1 MILSQFEE
9 AVRHRRGSD
18 CDIAE
23 AWHHGGEIV
32 SAVKAVL
39 EFGEVAGYM
48 LVADGAVSAG
58 DGALDVAEGGVDPLE
73 GRVQGGLAT
82 RSSDD
87 RLVDAAGVADPSEAV
102 QAVTDNGAG
111 GMEIAL
117 RQGRDF
123 GTAEALHAAELQ
135 ADWLALWCGF
145 DRRHDRRLARRTAA
159 PLAAVAL
166 PTEIGVVDLDPSRQA
181 LCGVPLHHRLHELVL
196 DLPGGDLGDAK
207 PAAQLNAGNA
217 ALALSEVVHGAKPSA
232 QRHLGRRENRS
243 GDHGCLPSTGGTL
256 VKRPGLDEAVMLP
269 CANRADKAGW
279 PAPAHHHLPALIL
292 CPVKNSKLGLAE
304 PLLKL
309 NLLDK
314 SLVIRQL
321 KTAHKMRLEPVR
333 VPNPPHTRLAEADGL
348 GHRPGAPLGCR
359 WGLLVQGFVHH
370 LRNHFGCQRRLAP
383 GTAGV
388 ALEPGDPLRHVALL
402 PAPHRR
408 LALAHLASDRH
419 RPNRG
424 RRQQY
429 DARSPDQ
436 FLRRITVRQPIL
448 QLRPILRRQPD
459 AYLCVHTPIIAQPY
473 PKGIFC

>member
-48 LVADGAVSAG
+48 LVADGTVSAS
-58 DGALDVAEGGVDPLE
+58 DGALDVAEGG
-73 GRVQGGLAT
+73 
-82 RSSDD
+82 
-87 RLVDAAGVADPSEAV
+87 ADPREAV

-123 GTAEALHAAELQ
+123 GTAEALHAAQLQ
-135 ADWLALWCGF
+135 ADGLALWCGF
-145 DRRHDRRLARRTAA
+145 DRRHDRRLAGRTAA

-166 PTEIGVVDLDPSRQA
+166 PAEIGVVDLDPSRQA

-207 PAAQLNAGNA
+207 PAAQLNAGDA

-256 VKRPGLDEAVMLP
+256 VQRPGLDEAVMLP

-279 PAPAHHHLPALIL
+279 PAPAHHRLPALIFSS
-292 CPVKNSKLGLAE
+292 VKNSKLGLAE

-309 NLLDK
+309 NLVARHRSNPQK
-314 SLVIRQL
+314 QPYV
-321 KTAHKMRLEPVR
+321 PV
-333 VPNPPHTRLAEADGL
+333 LY
-348 GHRPGAPLGCR
+348 
-359 WGLLVQGFVHH
+359 HH
-370 LRNHFGCQRRLAP
+370 LMAEDS
-383 GTAGV
+383 A
-388 ALEPGDPLRHVALL
+388 
-402 PAPHRR
+402 
-408 LALAHLASDRH
+408 
-419 RPNRG
+419 
-424 RRQQY
+424 
-429 DARSPDQ
+429 
-436 FLRRITVRQPIL
+436 
-448 QLRPILRRQPD
+448 
-459 AYLCVHTPIIAQPY
+459 
-473 PKGIFC
+473 